1 MSIEVEL
8 KFLPEQIIWVGD
20 PGKTALEI
28 AVEAGVAIDGNC
40 AGAGTCGKCKV
51 RIVEGNTA
59 DLCDAERQKLTQWE
73 VSAGYRLA
81 CRFRPTED
89 AVVEIP
95 VSDSAIKRKTTLLDT
110 QDAIDADHLIYKR
123 LISVKKA
130 SLLDQRSD
138 ESRIIEACKTEGLI
152 INSAL
157 LANIPGLLKKSGDL
171 TVTLHDKEIIHLE
184 EGNTVGSCFGVS
196 FDIGTTTVVGMLWD
210 LTSAKRIAAVARTNP
225 QAAYGADVISRINY
239 AAECTENLSNIHGKI
254 IECLNGIIDWLA
266 AKTGIKNDNI
276 YDVTVAGN
284 TTMGHFFMGV
294 EPIQLAMSPFAPV
307 FRAAVSGY
315 AKDFKLDTNNLARY
329 YLLPSIAGH
338 VGSDITAGLI
348 ATGLLDQEEA
358 HLMLDVGTNGEIVLA
373 MNGKAIA
380 CSTAAGPAF
389 EGASIFQGMRAAAGA
404 IEAVQIMQDE
414 VIIKTI
420 DHQPAAGLCGSGI
433 IDAVAELVRTGIV
446 DKTGKLLDENKL
458 IEKGISRQVAGR
470 VRKGAH
476 GKEFVL
482 CRGENSNDIVILQ
495 KDIREVQL
503 AKAAISAGIK
513 VMLHE
518 MRIKEDDIARIL
530 IAGAFGNYIKVE
542 SAIAVGLIP
551 DIDRERIAYVGNAAG
566 IGASQALLSCTK
578 RREAEKISG
587 SIMHLELSTY
597 PEFQDAY
604 LKAMTF

>member
-1 MSIEVEL
+1 
-8 KFLPEQIIWVGD
+8 
-20 PGKTALEI
+20 
-28 AVEAGVAIDGNC
+28 
-40 AGAGTCGKCKV
+40 
-51 RIVEGNTA
+51 
-59 DLCDAERQKLTQWE
+59 
-73 VSAGYRLA
+73 
-81 CRFRPTED
+81 
-89 AVVEIP
+89 
-95 VSDSAIKRKTTLLDT
+95 
-110 QDAIDADHLIYKR
+110 
-123 LISVKKA
+123 
-130 SLLDQRSD
+130 
-138 ESRIIEACKTEGLI
+138 
-152 INSAL
+152 
-157 LANIPGLLKKSGDL
+157 
-171 TVTLHDKEIIHLE
+171 
-184 EGNTVGSCFGVS
+184 
-196 FDIGTTTVVGMLWD
+196 
-210 LTSAKRIAAVARTNP
+210 
-225 QAAYGADVISRINY
+225 
-239 AAECTENLSNIHGKI
+239 
-254 IECLNGIIDWLA
+254 
-266 AKTGIKNDNI
+266 
-276 YDVTVAGN
+276 
-284 TTMGHFFMGV
+284 
-294 EPIQLAMSPFAPV
+294 
-307 FRAAVSGY
+307 
-315 AKDFKLDTNNLARY
+315 
-329 YLLPSIAGH
+329 
-338 VGSDITAGLI
+338 
-348 ATGLLDQEEA
+348 
-358 HLMLDVGTNGEIVLA
+358 
-373 MNGKAIA
+373 
-380 CSTAAGPAF
+380 
-389 EGASIFQGMRAAAGA
+389 
-404 IEAVQIMQDE
+404 VQITQDE

-476 GKEFVL
+476 GKEFVI
-482 CRGENSNDIVILQ
+482 CRGENADDIVILQ